1 MSFTL
6 PEYHHPDFTR
16 PEFESA
22 PDAAWAAV
30 EADGVAPEYFH
41 STSMYPEYFK
51 IEENGFWPRKAAWIP
66 ALSSARRAFF
76 RWWKIEI

>member
-51 IEENGFWPRKAAWIP
+51 IEGK
-66 ALSSARRAFF
+66 
-76 RWWKIEI
+76 

>member
-22 PDAAWAAV
+22 PDAAWVAV

-41 STSMYPEYFK
+41 STSMYPE
-51 IEENGFWPRKAAWIP
+51 
-66 ALSSARRAFF
+66 
-76 RWWKIEI
+76 